1 MIKKV
6 ILITGT
12 PCTGKTT
19 IAKQLVTRLKAQYVN
34 LTELAISEDLTLGKD
49 KKRNTIIIDEKRMKR
64 KISQII
70 KTSTSNNIIIDGHYA
85 AHVVPDKLATNVFVL
100 RRNPTE
106 LRKLMQRKH
115 YTDTKLWENLAAEI
129 LDISLIDALNAYSSE
144 KTCELDIT
152 GKTLKQN
159 LTTILNVLNSKEKC
173 YTGIVDW
180 IGKLETEGIL
190 QDYLKI

>member
-1 MIKKV
+1 MTKKV
-6 ILITGT
+6 ILMTGT

-19 IAKQLVTRLKAQYVN
+19 IAKKLTTKLKAHYVN
-34 LTELAISEDLTLGKD
+34 LTELAIAKNLTLGKD

-70 KTSTSNNIIIDGHYA
+70 KTSTNNNIIIDGHYA
-85 AHVVPDKLATNVFVL
+85 AHVVPDKLTTHVFVL

-106 LRKLMQRKH
+106 LRKLMQQKD
-115 YTDTKLWENLAAEI
+115 YIDTKLWENLAAEI
-129 LDISLIDALNAYSSE
+129 LDVSLIDALKAYSSE

-152 GKTLKQN
+152 GKTANQSV
-159 LTTILNVLNSKEKC
+159 TTILNVLNGKEKC

-180 IGKLETEGIL
+180 IGKLETEGTL

>member
-1 MIKKV
+1 MTKKV

-19 IAKQLVTRLKAQYVN
+19 IAKQLATKLKAVYVN
-34 LTELAISEDLTLGKD
+34 LTELAIAENLTLGKD
-49 KKRNTIIIDEKRMKR
+49 KKRDTIIIDEKRIKHE
-64 KISQII
+64 ITQII
-70 KTSTSNNIIIDGHYA
+70 KTSTNNHIIIDGHYA
-85 AHVVPDKLATNVFVL
+85 AHVVPDKLATHVFVL

-106 LRKLMQRKH
+106 LRKLMRQKN

-144 KTCELDIT
+144 QTCELDIT
-152 GKTLKQN
+152 GKTTEQN
-159 LTTILNVLNSKEKC
+159 VTTILNVISGKEKC
-173 YTGIVDW
+173 YAGIVDW
-180 IGKLETEGIL
+180 IGKLETEGVL